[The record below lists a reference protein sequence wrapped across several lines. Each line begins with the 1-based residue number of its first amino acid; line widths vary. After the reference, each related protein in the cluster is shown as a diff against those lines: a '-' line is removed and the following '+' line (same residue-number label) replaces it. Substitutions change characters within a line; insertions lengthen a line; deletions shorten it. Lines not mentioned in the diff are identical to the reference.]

1 MIYPFVHAQ
10 RPQFPLRVLCRT
22 VGVTESGYHSWRAR
36 PQKRV
41 EDDAQLLAHIET
53 VHDDSKGRYGS
64 PRVYREL
71 QAIGV
76 RCSRHRVARLM
87 RAAGRRGRG
96 KRRSKSTTDSGH
108 AFPVAENLLMRQ
120 FEVAEPNLVWASDMT
135 FIRTTEGWL
144 YLAVVLDLYSR
155 KIVGW
160 SMGSRMTAD
169 LPLAALRMAFH
180 QRHPAPGLIHHS
192 DRGSQYAS
200 QVYQHTLKGMQMT
213 CSMSRK
219 GDCWDNAV
227 VESFFA
233 SLKREEC
240 DGAAYSTRDIARQH
254 VFAYLEQFYNRKRR
268 HSYLGYV
275 SPAEFEAQHSANLK
289 RIA

>member
-1 MIYPFVHAQ
+1 MATG
-10 RPQFPLRVLCRT
+10 R
-22 VGVTESGYHSWRAR
+22 
-36 PQKRV
+36 QKRV
-41 EDDAQLLAHIET
+41 EDDAQLLAHIKT

-71 QAIGV
+71 RATGV

-96 KRRSKSTTDSGH
+96 KRRYKSTTDSGH
-108 AFPVAENLLMRQ
+108 ALPVAENLLMRQ
-120 FEVAEPNLVWASDMT
+120 FEVAEPNLVWAADMT
-135 FIRTTEGWL
+135 FIKTTEGWL

-160 SMGSRMTAD
+160 SMGSRMTAE
-169 LPLAALRMAFH
+169 LPLAALRMAFQ
-180 QRHPAPGLIHHS
+180 QRRPAPGLMHHS

-200 QVYQHTLKGMQMT
+200 KVYQHALQGMQMT

-240 DGAAYSTRDIARQH
+240 DGAAYSTRDVARQH

-275 SPAEFEAQHSANLK
+275 SPADFEAQHPASLK